1 MVPWTIQHSAMN
13 FSVHKDSGAEIHGY
27 LVPDGFSTKPKII
40 VRLNGSAESIVI
52 DCWIHVDGAYAQGL
66 HETGDVAFVLN
77 DENVPGISTAP
88 KVEISDP
95 ETGLIFYRR
104 AAPQDIPKKVLRVET
119 SYVPHSELDLSLKK
133 HFQFFEHRV
142 ERYGFETVRQ
152 MLEILHQPSI
162 YIAGRILL
170 KNFRVYIDYNIDVTM
185 IGLRDPFY
193 ELALRLIIF
202 SRYSQHKFAF
212 VSERDKSIFKPII
225 ECFNGLD
232 TRDEAVVR
240 RAIRQAPKDTL
251 AVLSSPFT
259 QQLVAANPSEPAQ
272 LDSVVGALDA
282 LSQFTLFDSGQDDTS
297 YAKNISEL
305 LGLPEG
311 SVQMRAQLEAVHQLA
326 DILREISTAAHL
338 LESDLILFHFI
349 QKAQQRAHRGD

>member
-1 MVPWTIQHSAMN
+1 MN
-13 FSVHKDSGAEIHGY
+13 FSVHQDTGAEIHGY
-27 LVPDGFSTKPKII
+27 LVPDGFSTKPKVI
-40 VRLNGSAESIVI
+40 VRINGSSEAIEIA
-52 DCWIHVDGAYAQGL
+52 CWLYVEGAYAQGL
-66 HETGDVAFVLN
+66 HETGNVAFVLN
-77 DENVPGISTAP
+77 EQNVPGISAAP
-88 KVEISDP
+88 LVEISDP
-95 ETGLIFYRR
+95 ETGLVFYRR
-104 AAPQDIPKKVLRVET
+104 ASPLNISKKVLRVET
-119 SYVPHSELDLSLKK
+119 SYVPHSEMDLSLKH

-212 VSERDKSIFKPII
+212 VPERDKTIFAPVIGY
-225 ECFNGLD
+225 FNGLD
-232 TRDEAVVR
+232 TRDESAVR
-240 RAIRQAPKDTL
+240 RAIRQAPKD
-251 AVLSSPFT
+251 AIGVLSSPFT
-259 QQLVAANPSEPAQ
+259 QQLVASNPSEPAR
-272 LDSVVGALDA
+272 LDSVVGALDT

-297 YAKNISEL
+297 YAQNIAEL

-311 SVQMRAQLEAVHQLA
+311 AVRMKPQLEAVHQLA
-326 DILREISTAAHL
+326 DILREISTAVHL

-349 QKAQQRAHRGD
+349 QKAQFRALRSV